1 MSKLVKV
8 AVTGA
13 AGQIGYSLLF
23 RLATGEIFGH
33 DTKVALHL
41 LEITPAMQALE
52 GVVMEINDC
61 AFPLLDYVLT
71 TDDPDKAFEGVNW
84 ALLVGAR
91 PRSKGMERGDLI
103 RANGPIFTTQGKAL
117 QRAANDIRVL
127 VVGNPANTNA
137 LIAMR
142 HAPDIPN
149 ERFAAMT
156 RLDENRAYAQLANK
170 AGVPVT
176 AISNVAI
183 WGNHSATQYP
193 DAENAKI
200 NGRPAMDVI
209 SDHDWLRGDFIKI
222 VQQRGA
228 KIIEA
233 RGSSSAA
240 SAASAALDHVKS
252 MENKTSDGNWF
263 SAGVPSDG
271 SYGIEKG
278 LIYSFPIRSDG
289 QGNYE
294 SVPGL
299 PLSDFAREKLSLTE
313 KELQSERDTVADLLG

>member
-1 MSKLVKV
+1 MSRTVKV

-23 RLATGEIFGH
+23 RLATGEIFGP

-71 TDDPDKAFEGVNW
+71 TDDPDKAFDGVNW

-117 QRAANDIRVL
+117 QRAASDIRVL

-142 HAPDIPN
+142 NAPDIPN
-149 ERFAAMT
+149 ARFGAMT
-156 RLDENRAYAQLANK
+156 RLDENRAYAQLAAK

-176 AISNVAI
+176 AVSNVAI

-200 NGRPAMDVI
+200 NGQPAMSVI

-252 MENKTSDGNWF
+252 MENKTADGNWF

-271 SYGIEKG
+271 SYGIEEG
-278 LIYSFPIRSDG
+278 LIFSFPIRSDG
-289 QGNYE
+289 QGGYE
-294 SVPGL
+294 IVQGL
-299 PLSDFAREKLSLTE
+299 PISDFAREKIAITE
-313 KELQSERDTVADLLG
+313 KELQSERDTVADLL

>member
-1 MSKLVKV
+1 MSRLVKV

-23 RLATGEIFGH
+23 RLATGEIFGP
-33 DTKVALHL
+33 DTKVAFHL
-41 LEITPAMQALE
+41 LEITPALPALA
-52 GVVMEINDC
+52 GVVMELDDC
-61 AFPLLDYVLT
+61 AFPLLDSIVT
-71 TDDPDKAFEGVNW
+71 TDDPATAFDGVNW

-103 RANGPIFTTQGKAL
+103 RANGPIFTTQGQAL
-117 QRAANDIRVL
+117 QRAAADIRVL

-142 HAPDIPN
+142 NAPDIPST
-149 ERFAAMT
+149 RFAAMT
-156 RLDENRAYAQLANK
+156 RLDENRAYAQLAHK

-176 AISNVAI
+176 AVSNVAI

-193 DAENAKI
+193 DAENARI
-200 NGRPAMDVI
+200 NGQPVMDVI
-209 SDHDWLRGDFIKI
+209 SDHAWLKGDFIKI

-233 RGSSSAA
+233 RGFSSAA

-252 MENKTSDGNWF
+252 MENKTAEGNWF
-263 SAGVPSDG
+263 SAGVVSDG
-271 SYGIEKG
+271 SYDIEPG
-278 LIYSFPIRSDG
+278 LIFSYPLRSDG
-289 QGNYE
+289 VGGYE
-294 SVPGL
+294 IVQGL
-299 PLSDFAREKLSLTE
+299 PVSDFAREKINATMQ
-313 KELQSERDTVADLLG
+313 ELQSERDTVADLLG

>member
-84 ALLVGAR
+84 TLLVGAR

-294 SVPGL
+294 IVPGL

>member
-1 MSKLVKV
+1 MSRTVKV

-23 RLATGEIFGH
+23 RLATGEIFGP

-71 TDDPDKAFEGVNW
+71 TDAPDKAFDGVNW

-103 RANGPIFTTQGKAL
+103 RANGPIFTTQGQAL
-117 QRAANDIRVL
+117 QRAADDIRVL

-142 HAPDIPN
+142 NAPDIPN

-170 AGVPVT
+170 ASVPVT
-176 AISNVAI
+176 AVSNVAI

-200 NGRPAMDVI
+200 NGQPAMDVI
-209 SDHDWLRGDFIKI
+209 RDHDWLRGDFIKI

-252 MENKTSDGNWF
+252 MESKTAAGNWF

-278 LIYSFPIRSDG
+278 LIFSFPIRSDG
-289 QGNYE
+289 QGGYE
-294 SVPGL
+294 IVPGL
-299 PLSDFAREKLSLTE
+299 PLSEFAREKITLTE
-313 KELQSERDTVADLLG
+313 KELQAERDTVADLLG